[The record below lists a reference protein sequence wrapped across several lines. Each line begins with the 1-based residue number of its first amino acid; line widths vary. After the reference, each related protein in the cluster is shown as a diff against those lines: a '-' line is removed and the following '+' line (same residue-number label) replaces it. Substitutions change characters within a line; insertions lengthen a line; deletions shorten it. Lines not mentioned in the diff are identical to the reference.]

1 MKVLLDTSAFIR
13 FAFGEKIPRR
23 ALRLIEG
30 GAELPVSIVTP
41 WEIAILNNEAIGKQ
55 RRIELPSRRVSEI
68 MEAMGA
74 RLLPMSLIH
83 TAAIHTLPLHHH
95 DPFDRMIIAQ
105 ALEERC
111 PLVSSDER
119 FEAYKSAGLQLIW
132 E

>member
-1 MKVLLDTSAFIR
+1 
-13 FAFGEKIPRR
+13 
-23 ALRLIEG
+23 
-30 GAELPVSIVTP
+30 VTP
-41 WEIAILNNEAIGKQ
+41 WEIAILNSEAIGKQ

-111 PLVSSDER
+111 PVVSSDER

-132 E
+132 G